1 MDAATLL
8 LRLIEIERAV
18 EQQATPK
25 VRAMLMEAQQCALQL
40 HRDRINILHENVR
53 LRSDAL
59 AVFVRAEEPMA
70 ALDC

>member
-18 EQQATPK
+18 EKHATPSI
-25 VRAMLMEAQQCALQL
+25 RSMLIEAQQCALQM
-40 HRDRINILHENVR
+40 HRDRINILNENVR

-70 ALDC
+70 ALEL

>member
-8 LRLIEIERAV
+8 LQLIEIEREV
-18 EQQATPK
+18 GEHVTPK
-25 VRAMLMEAQQCALQL
+25 VRSMLMEAQQCALRL

-59 AVFVRAEEPMA
+59 AVFFRADEPMA